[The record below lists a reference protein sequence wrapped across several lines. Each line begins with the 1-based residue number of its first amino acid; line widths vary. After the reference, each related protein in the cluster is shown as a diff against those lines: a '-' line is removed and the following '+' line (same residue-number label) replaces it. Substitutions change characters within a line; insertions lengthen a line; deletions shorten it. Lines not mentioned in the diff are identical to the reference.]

1 MLVGEWAELP
11 CLRASSH
18 SASWCPKLIEIETS
32 SRLERQ
38 VACNLKLKL
47 WYAGGVKTAGSSR
60 GSSRLGRLFPNST
73 LFIHL
78 LGVILNIQ
86 ENTVLEIPKLLE
98 IVKLSL
104 QMET

>member
-1 MLVGEWAELP
+1 MQLKIKAVVCRWSQNGGG
-11 CLRASSH
+11 
-18 SASWCPKLIEIETS
+18 SA
-32 SRLERQ
+32 
-38 VACNLKLKL
+38 
-47 WYAGGVKTAGSSR
+47 R